1 MSCTEQGRG
10 DKNKEIAMKIGI
22 GIPNAI
28 PNTDGKVW
36 THWARKAEERGFSS
50 LSTIGRIVFDGHE
63 ELIALAA
70 CAAVTEKI
78 ELLTTVMIG
87 PVRESTLLAKQA
99 ASLHSLSGGRLTLGL
114 GVGWRQSDFTATGTD
129 DLWSDRGGALEEQ
142 IERLREVWADSEI
155 GPNLNPPEIM
165 LGGAADVALRRA
177 GRMAD
182 AFIAGPFDKETVIE
196 QFKKVD
202 GAAGEK
208 KPRKLTSRYFALG
221 EDVRDEMLAN
231 VRAYYQAGGEDFVKM
246 MQDGVLTT
254 PDQVRQA
261 IEGMKSTGAE
271 ELCFWPQLNHLDQI
285 DKLADIVF

>member
-1 MSCTEQGRG
+1 
-10 DKNKEIAMKIGI
+10 MKIGI

-28 PNTDGKVW
+28 PNTDGRIW
-36 THWARKAEERGFSS
+36 PEWATRAEKRGFSS

-78 ELLTTVMIG
+78 NLLTTVMIG
-87 PVRESTLLAKQA
+87 PARESTLLAKQA

-114 GVGWRQSDFTATGTD
+114 GVGWRQSDFTATGND
-129 DLWSDRGGALEEQ
+129 DVWDDRGGALEKQ
-142 IERLREVWADSEI
+142 VERLREVWADSEI

-202 GAAGEK
+202 AAAGEK
-208 KPRKLTSRYFALG
+208 KPRKLTARYFALG

-231 VRAYYQAGGEDFVKM
+231 VRAYYEAGGEDFVKQ
-246 MQDGVLTT
+246 MQGGVLTT
-254 PDQVRQA
+254 PEQVRQA
-261 IEGMKSTGAE
+261 IEDMNSTRAE